1 MKITPAKDYKK
12 PLYAVG
18 LAATVMT
25 MAVTGCTVPATK
37 SKERSK
43 NTADYFYMNML
54 GGTTLVGK
62 EPEDVALAGDVQ
74 VVETDVYYDGETTIA
89 EPDTETEPRLEGG
102 ARIDD

>member
-25 MAVTGCTVPATK
+25 MAVTGCTAPTTK
-37 SKERSK
+37 SKDTKK

-74 VVETDVYYDGETTIA
+74 VVDNDVDYEGETTVA
-89 EPDTETEPRLEGG
+89 DTETEPVLEGG
-102 ARIDD
+102 APVDG

>member
-25 MAVTGCTVPATK
+25 MAVTGCTAPTTK
-37 SKERSK
+37 SKDTKK

-54 GGTTLVGK
+54 GGIALVGK

-74 VVETDVYYDGETTIA
+74 VVDNDVDYEGETTVA
-89 EPDTETEPRLEGG
+89 ETEPVLEGG
-102 ARIDD
+102 APVDG